1 MRKGLTLAAI
11 AAALAIGLGCATEQQ
26 MLDQQQAAAVDTA
39 LQRGRFDMN
48 CPTATAVVLSRDF
61 IQPAIQGGPWLGV
74 QGINRLEYTIGIEGC
89 GQRTT
94 LVVMCQQGS
103 TTCFA
108 ANPQGNL
115 PQRD

>member
-11 AAALAIGLGCATEQQ
+11 AAALAIGPGCATEQQ